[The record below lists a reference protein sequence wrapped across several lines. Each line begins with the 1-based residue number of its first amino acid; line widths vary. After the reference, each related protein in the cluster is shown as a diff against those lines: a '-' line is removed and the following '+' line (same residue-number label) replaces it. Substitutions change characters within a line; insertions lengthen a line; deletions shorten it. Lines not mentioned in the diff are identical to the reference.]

1 MFAWIL
7 ISISSMFAQ
16 RIKITREWEK
26 QDFFFV
32 ESKNWHLFTS
42 IQAHILHSVNITYL
56 FSPNTK
62 NDKYFLKYFLSLI
75 SDNSC
80 TTYNPYIAPDF
91 ILTIYF
97 VSSSSSFLYNNT
109 MLFCFYSIWSMTIL
123 ILFFIITSCR
133 ISLWSLDTIQFKRRK
148 KKT

>member
-56 FSPNTK
+56 FFPNTK
-62 NDKYFLKYFLSLI
+62 KSKYFLKYFLSLI

-80 TTYNPYIAPDF
+80 TTYAPDF

-97 VSSSSSFLYNNT
+97 VSSSSFLYNNT

-123 ILFFIITSCR
+123 ILFYYHLMSHFT
-133 ISLWSLDTIQFKRRK
+133 LEQ
-148 KKT
+148 